1 VDHIEQ
7 SITEICCAALERPSL
22 DREQHLGEAGAD
34 SLVIV
39 EILTRIEVM
48 FGVDLM
54 EEYFDVPTIAAL
66 AAAVRERVG
75 QAESD
80 QATAV

>member
-1 VDHIEQ
+1 MDHIER
-7 SITEICCAALERPSL
+7 SVTEICCAALQRPSL
-22 DREQHLGEAGAD
+22 DREQHLGEVGAD

-39 EILTRIEVM
+39 EILTRIEVA
-48 FGVDLM
+48 FDVDLM

-75 QAESD
+75 QAESG
-80 QATAV
+80 QAAAR